1 MNGTTGEI
9 SPTTS
14 DSVADPADTGVEGA
28 PGREGTADTTLTGP
42 GSVAQWTERYTHAV
56 MDTFGAPQKVLVRG
70 EGAYVW
76 DADGK
81 RYLDLLAGIAVNAL
95 GHAHPTLTAAVSAQL
110 GTLGHVSNFFGTPT
124 QIALAERLLNLAQAP
139 EGSRVFFTNSGTEAN
154 EAAFKMARRNRDG
167 AAGPGTRTRILA
179 LEGGFHGRSMGALAL
194 TSKAAYREPFEPLP
208 GGVEFVP
215 FGDLVALEEAFSDE
229 AVAARGE
236 VAALFVEPVQGEAGV
251 RPLPPG
257 YLVAARELTASSGA
271 LLVLD
276 EVQTGVGRTGTW
288 FAFQQQEIGGGVV
301 PDVVTL
307 AKGLGGG
314 FPVGAVVAFG
324 ERAATLLGR
333 GQHGTTFGGNPVAAA
348 ASLATLAVIE
358 RDGLL
363 ANVRAVG
370 EQLREGIAACGNPVV
385 AGTRGHGLLIAVQLS
400 APVSAEVARLA
411 LDAGFIVNAVQPD
424 AIRLAPP
431 LILTRD
437 QASEVVAFFA
447 GLPADLTR
455 RVPTPPPTPAP
466 TASATPPKG

>member
-1 MNGTTGEI
+1 MT
-9 SPTTS
+9 
-14 DSVADPADTGVEGA
+14 APAD
-28 PGREGTADTTLTGP
+28 
-42 GSVAQWTERYTHAV
+42 GSVAQWTDRYTHAV
-56 MDTFGAPQKVLVRG
+56 MDTFGPPQRVLVRG

-124 QIALAERLLNLAQAP
+124 QIALAERLLALAEAP

-154 EAAFKMARRNRDG
+154 EAAFKMARRNNDTGR
-167 AAGPGTRTRILA
+167 RTRVLA
-179 LEGGFHGRSMGALAL
+179 LQGGFHGRTMGALAL

-208 GGVEFVP
+208 GGVEFVA
-215 FGDLVALEEAFSDE
+215 FDDVAALEEAFSPA

-236 VAALFVEPVQGEAGV
+236 VAALVVEPVQGEAGV
-251 RPLPPG
+251 RALSPG
-257 YLVAARELTASSGA
+257 YLVAARELTARHGA

-276 EVQTGVGRTGTW
+276 EVQTGVGRTGSW
-288 FAFQQQEIGGGVV
+288 FAYQQREVGGGVV

-314 FPVGAVVAFG
+314 FPVGAVVAYG

-348 ASLATLAVIE
+348 AALATLGVIE

-363 ANVRAVG
+363 ENVRAVG
-370 EQLREGIAACGNPVV
+370 ALLRDGIAAAGNPLV
-385 AGTRGHGLLIAVQLS
+385 AGVRGRGLLLAVQLTR
-400 APVSAEVARLA
+400 PVAADVARAA
-411 LDAGFIVNAVQPD
+411 LDAGFVVNAVAPD

-431 LILTRD
+431 LVLTAD
-437 QASEVVAFFA
+437 QARDVVAFFA
-447 GLPADLTR
+447 AVAVPEDNAAPAG
-455 RVPTPPPTPAP
+455 AP
-466 TASATPPKG
+466 TAPTTGTTNAPTTDTTSAPTTDPTTRSS